1 MATKKQAPKPP
12 FDTPRWGVP
21 GSPDDLDAAEQ
32 IAHDIVSERRDLLP
46 SVTRIMTAD
55 LGTER
60 TLTALG
66 LFRHALTRPGD
77 MHRDP
82 KIAIAE
88 ASTPQT
94 TAPHPR
100 RKG

>member
-1 MATKKQAPKPP
+1 MATKKTTPRAP
-12 FDTPRWGVP
+12 FDTPRWALP
-21 GSPDDLDAAEQ
+21 GPPENLDAAEQ
-32 IAHDIVSERRDLLP
+32 MAHDILAERRDLLP
-46 SVTRIMTAD
+46 SVARIMNAD

-66 LFRHALTRPGD
+66 SFRHALTRPGD

-82 KIAIAE
+82 KVAIAD
-88 ASTPQT
+88 ASTHQT

-100 RKG
+100 RKR

>member
-1 MATKKQAPKPP
+1 MATKKTTPRVP
-12 FDTPRWGVP
+12 FNTPRWALP
-21 GSPDDLDAAEQ
+21 GPPKDLDAAEQ
-32 IAHDIVSERRDLLP
+32 VAHDILAERRDLLP
-46 SVTRIMTAD
+46 SVARIMTAD

-66 LFRHALTRPGD
+66 LFRHALARPGD

-82 KIAIAE
+82 RIAIAD
-88 ASTPQT
+88 ASTHPP

-100 RKG
+100 RKR